1 MDLKDTF
8 SDDFDTVFANPAEFG
23 ETKTFEII
31 VDKVPTILENVPVV
45 WDTET
50 LKNRMIVQ
58 QQGVYLGS
66 VLLFINM
73 KWFPVEPKAEQ
84 IIYILTPIGASIR
97 KIGWKILQ
105 VADADDV
112 WELSL
117 DRLVS

>member
-8 SDDFDTVFANPAEFG
+8 GPDFDTVFSNLTEFG
-23 ETKTFEII
+23 DSKTFEII
-31 VDKVPTILENVPVV
+31 VDNAPLVFTAPVV

-73 KWFPVEPKAEQ
+73 KWFPISPKAEQ
-84 IIYILTPIGASIR
+84 ILYILTPVGATIR
-97 KIGWKILQ
+97 KIAWKILE